1 MPRKPEL
8 MSPAGGWPQL
18 KAAIE
23 AGADAVYF
31 GLRHFSARAKVG
43 FDLKELPEVMKT
55 LHRRSVKGFVTFNTL
70 VFDHEIDEATKAIE
84 QIAAANVDAI
94 IVQDVGIAQL
104 ANRIAPNL
112 AIHGSTQM
120 SVTSAQGVELAA
132 SLGCTRVVLGREL
145 SLADMRKIASQTDV
159 ELECFVHGAL
169 CVSYSGQCFSSE
181 AWGGRSANR
190 GKCAQACRLSY
201 DLIVDGVQRDL
212 GPYRYLLSPGDLYAI
227 EQIPE
232 LIDIG
237 IACLKIEGRYKDEE
251 YVAMT
256 TRAYREAIDLAMVD
270 LPNVDTADEKLDL
283 EQIYSRGLDAHFM
296 SGVNHQTAVIG
307 RAPRHRGVKVGKVA
321 AVDFRSV
328 DVEFDHEIKPGD
340 GVVFDAADWRSP
352 NGPEEGGN
360 VYTVKSVSA
369 KVVRIDFEHGKIDFN
384 RIRVGDLVWRTYQ
397 PSVVKSVKSI
407 TKASRPVF
415 TRPIDFIVTAS
426 VGQILRISAKHESGL
441 TASFSGETP
450 LEAAAKRALDDETL
464 HDKLGRLGGTAFH
477 LGKIERTEAEAVFV
491 PTSML
496 NDARRKLVEDLI
508 LQLEQHKPNQHPPS
522 GRVGE
527 AGQGGVEVAQSLE
540 AKLSEAKLSE
550 AKLSEAK
557 LSEAEPIDTS
567 PSPATR
573 SSRLT
578 LPEGGCSSD
587 DSPQLHLLVRT
598 AEQLDAAIQSRPDSI
613 TLDYLELY
621 GLRPSVEK
629 IVAANIV
636 ARVASPRI
644 LKPSEQNIIRFLTSL
659 ECEILVR
666 SGGLLQDLL
675 KTDIEREFLI
685 GDFSLNAANRLSV
698 ETYRQMGLS
707 RITLAYDLN
716 AQQIAELAES
726 SDPSGFEVIAFSHL
740 PVFHMEHCVFC
751 RFLSD
756 GTDNTNCGH
765 PCETHRIA
773 VRDAQGREHPVMAD
787 VGCRNTVFGAEAQ
800 TDPHA
805 ISTWQAAGIANFRL
819 EFVYQTP
826 QQIVAIADA
835 FRSHLDGM
843 TVAFDLDEV
852 LNEHVPQQTTQG
864 SLYVP
869 SDFKSLVEL
878 Q

>member
-18 KAAIE
+18 NAAIE

-43 FDLKELPEVMKT
+43 FDLAELLEVMRT

-70 VFDHEIDEATKAIE
+70 VFDHEIDAATKAIE
-84 QIAAANVDAI
+84 EIAAANVDAI
-94 IVQDVGIAQL
+94 IVQDVGIAKL
-104 ANRIAPNL
+104 ANRIAPKL

-145 SLADMRKIASQTDV
+145 SLTDMRKIASQTDV

-201 DLIVDGVQRDL
+201 GLIVDGEQRDL
-212 GPYRYLLSPGDLYAI
+212 GPHRYLLSPGDLYAI

-232 LIDIG
+232 LVDIG

-256 TRAYREAIDLAMVD
+256 TKAYREAIDLAMAG
-270 LPNVDTADEKLDL
+270 LPNIDTEEEKLDL
-283 EQIYSRGLDAHFM
+283 EQIYSRGLGAHFM
-296 SGVNHQTAVIG
+296 SGVNHQDVVIG
-307 RAPRHRGVKVGKVA
+307 RAPRHRGVNVGKVV

-328 DVEFDHEIKPGD
+328 DVDFDHEIKPGD

-352 NGPEEGGN
+352 DEPEEGGN
-360 VYTVKSVSA
+360 IYTVKSVREGI
-369 KVVRIDFEHGKIDFN
+369 VRIDFEHGKIQFD
-384 RIRVGDLVWRTYQ
+384 RIRVGDLVWRTHQ

-407 TKASRPVF
+407 TKASKPVF
-415 TRPIDFIVTAS
+415 TRPLDFVVTAS
-426 VGQILRISAKHESGL
+426 VGQPLAIVAKHESGL
-441 TASFSGETP
+441 TAQFAGDAP

-464 HDKLGRLGGTAFH
+464 MEKLGRLGGTAFH
-477 LGKIERTEAEAVFV
+477 LGEIERTEAEAVFV

-496 NDARRKLVEDLI
+496 NKARRQLVEDLVS
-508 LQLEQHKPNQHPPS
+508 QLETHKPNEHPPS
-522 GRVGE
+522 GRAGE
-527 AGQGGVEVAQSLE
+527 AGEGADVENQQSQTQE
-540 AKLSEAKLSE
+540 T
-550 AKLSEAK
+550 
-557 LSEAEPIDTS
+557 P
-567 PSPATR
+567 PSPANR

-578 LPEGGCSSD
+578 LPEGGCSND
-587 DSPQLHLLVRT
+587 EPKLHLLVRT
-598 AEQLDAAIQSRPDSI
+598 ADQLDAAIESRPDSI

-629 IVAANIV
+629 VAAANII

-644 LKPSEQNIIRFLTSL
+644 LKPSEQNIIRFLISL
-659 ECEILVR
+659 ECEILIR

-675 KTDIEREFLI
+675 KTDIDRNLLI
-685 GDFSLNAANRLSV
+685 GDFSLNAANRLAV
-698 ETYRQMGLS
+698 ETYQQMGLS
-707 RITLAYDLN
+707 RITPTYDLN
-716 AQQIAELAES
+716 SQQIAELAES
-726 SDPSGFEVIAFSHL
+726 IDPVGFEVIAFSHL
-740 PVFHMEHCVFC
+740 PVFHTEHCVFC
-751 RFLSD
+751 RFLSE

-773 VRDAQGREHPVMAD
+773 VRDSQGREHPVMAD

-800 TDPHA
+800 TDANA
-805 ISTWQAAGIANFRL
+805 IATWQAAGITNFRL

-826 QQIVAIADA
+826 EQIVAIADA

-843 TVAFDLDEV
+843 TVAHDLAEV
-852 LNEHVPQQTTQG
+852 LRENSPQQTTRG

-869 SDFKSLVEL
+869 DDFKTLVQL

>member
-18 KAAIE
+18 HAAIE

-31 GLRHFSARAKVG
+31 GLNHFSARAKVG
-43 FDLKELPEVMKT
+43 FDLAELPEVMRT

-70 VFDHEIDEATKAIE
+70 VFDHEIDAAKNAIE
-84 QIAAANVDAI
+84 EIAAANTDAI
-94 IVQDVGIAQL
+94 IVQDVGIAKL
-104 ANRIAPNL
+104 ARQIAPDL

-132 SLGCTRVVLGREL
+132 SLGCSRVVLGREL

-201 DLIVDGVQRDL
+201 DLIVDGEKRDL
-212 GPYRYLLSPGDLYAI
+212 GPHRYLLSPGDLYAI

-232 LIDIG
+232 LVEIG
-237 IACLKIEGRYKDEE
+237 IACLKIEGRYKDES
-251 YVAMT
+251 YVAAT
-256 TRAYREAIDLAMVD
+256 TRAYREAIDLAMMQ
-270 LPNVDTADEKLDL
+270 LPNEDAAEEKKDL
-283 EQIYSRGLDAHFM
+283 EQIYSRGLGAHFM
-296 SGVNHQTAVIG
+296 SGVNHQNVVIG
-307 RAPRHRGVKVGKVA
+307 RAPRHRGVLVGKVT

-328 DVEFDHEIKPGD
+328 DVEFEHEIGLGD
-340 GVVFDAADWRSP
+340 GLVFDAADWRSP
-352 NGPEEGGN
+352 DEPEEGGS
-360 VYTVKSVSA
+360 VYGVKSVRE
-369 KVVRIDFEHGKIDFN
+369 KVVRLEFEHGKLQFD
-384 RIRVGDLVWRTYQ
+384 RIRVGDLVWRTHQ
-397 PSVVKSVKSI
+397 AAVIKSLKPM
-407 TKASRPVF
+407 TKASKPVF
-415 TRPIDFIVTAS
+415 TRPIDFVVTAK
-426 VGQILRISAKHESGL
+426 VGQPLKITVQHESGL
-441 TASFSGETP
+441 NAVFESETP

-464 HDKLGRLGGTAFH
+464 TEKLGRLGGTAFH
-477 LGKIERTEAEAVFV
+477 LGEIERTESEAVFV

-496 NDARRKLVEDLI
+496 NDARRQLVEALMEK
-508 LQLEQHKPNQHPPS
+508 LAEHKP
-522 GRVGE
+522 GE
-527 AGQGGVEVAQSLE
+527 DLNPVST
-540 AKLSEAKLSE
+540 S
-550 AKLSEAK
+550 
-557 LSEAEPIDTS
+557 S
-567 PSPATR
+567 PSVADSSLPTSSGSPAAEQNND
-573 SSRLT
+573 
-578 LPEGGCSSD
+578 P
-587 DSPQLHLLVRT
+587 PKLHLLVRT
-598 AEQLDAAIQSRPDSI
+598 AEQLDAAIRVRPDSI

-629 IVAANIV
+629 IRAANIV

-666 SGGLLQDLL
+666 SGGLLHDLL
-675 KTDIEREFLI
+675 QTEIDRDLLI
-685 GDFSLNAANRLSV
+685 GDFSLNAANALAV
-698 ETYRQMGLS
+698 ETYQQMGLS
-707 RITLAYDLN
+707 RITPTYDLN
-716 AQQIAELAES
+716 AQQVSELAEQV
-726 SDPSGFEVIAFSHL
+726 DPRGIEVIAFSHL
-740 PVFHMEHCVFC
+740 PVFHTEHCVFC

-800 TDPHA
+800 TDPQSIA
-805 ISTWQAAGIANFRL
+805 SWQEAGIANFRL

-826 QQIVAIADA
+826 EQIVAIADA

-843 TVAFDLDEV
+843 TMAHDLATV
-852 LNEHVPQQTTQG
+852 LEANSPQQTTRG
-864 SLYVP
+864 SLFVP
-869 SDFKSLVEL
+869 QDFKSLVQL
-878 Q
+878 R

>member
-43 FDLKELPEVMKT
+43 FDLSELPEVMRT

-70 VFDHEIDEATKAIE
+70 IFDHEIDAATKAIE
-84 QIAAANVDAI
+84 EIAAANVDAI
-94 IVQDVGIAQL
+94 IVQDVGIAKL

-145 SLADMRKIASQTDV
+145 SLTDMRKIASQTDV

-201 DLIVDGVQRDL
+201 DLIVDGEQRDL
-212 GPYRYLLSPGDLYAI
+212 GPHRYLLSPGDLYAI

-232 LIDIG
+232 LVDIG

-256 TRAYREAIDLAMVD
+256 TKAYREAIDLAIAG
-270 LPNVDTADEKLDL
+270 LPNVDVMEEKRDL
-283 EQIYSRGLDAHFM
+283 EQIYSRGLGAHFM
-296 SGVNHQTAVIG
+296 SGVNHQDVVIG
-307 RAPRHRGVKVGKVA
+307 RAPRHRGVNVGKVV

-352 NGPEEGGN
+352 DEPEEGGN
-360 VYTVKSVSA
+360 IYTVKSVREGI
-369 KVVRIDFEHGKIDFN
+369 VRIDFEHGKIQFD
-384 RIRVGDLVWRTYQ
+384 RIRVGDLVWRTHQ

-407 TKASRPVF
+407 TKASKPVF
-415 TRPIDFIVTAS
+415 TRPIDFVVTAS
-426 VGQILRISAKHESGL
+426 VGNPLAIIAKHESGL
-441 TASFSGETP
+441 MTSFSGDAP

-464 HDKLGRLGGTAFH
+464 EEKLGRLGGTAFH
-477 LGKIERTEAEAVFV
+477 LGSIERTETEAVFV

-496 NDARRKLVEDLI
+496 NDARRQLVDALLVKLAD
-508 LQLEQHKPNQHPPS
+508 HKPDSSVGNVRLQPS
-522 GRVGE
+522 LDDSKGNTLSGE
-527 AGQGGVEVAQSLE
+527 AS
-540 AKLSEAKLSE
+540 
-550 AKLSEAK
+550 
-557 LSEAEPIDTS
+557 S
-567 PSPATR
+567 PK
-573 SSRLT
+573 
-578 LPEGGCSSD
+578 
-587 DSPQLHLLVRT
+587 LHLLVRT
-598 AEQLDAAIQSRPDSI
+598 AEQLDAAIQTRPDSI

-629 IVAANIV
+629 VAAANII

-675 KTDIEREFLI
+675 KTDIDRKLLI
-685 GDFSLNAANRLSV
+685 GDFSLNAANRLAV
-698 ETYRQMGLS
+698 ETYQQMGLA
-707 RITLAYDLN
+707 RITPTYDLN

-726 SDPSGFEVIAFSHL
+726 IDPAGYEVIAFSHL
-740 PVFHMEHCVFC
+740 PVFHTEHCVFC
-751 RFLSD
+751 RFLSE

-800 TDPHA
+800 TDANA
-805 ISTWQAAGIANFRL
+805 IGSWQAAGITNFRL

-826 QQIVAIADA
+826 EQIVAIADA

-843 TVAFDLDEV
+843 TVAHDLARV
-852 LNEHVPQQTTQG
+852 LRENSPQQTTKG
-864 SLYVP
+864 SLFVAD
-869 SDFKSLVEL
+869 DFKSLVQL